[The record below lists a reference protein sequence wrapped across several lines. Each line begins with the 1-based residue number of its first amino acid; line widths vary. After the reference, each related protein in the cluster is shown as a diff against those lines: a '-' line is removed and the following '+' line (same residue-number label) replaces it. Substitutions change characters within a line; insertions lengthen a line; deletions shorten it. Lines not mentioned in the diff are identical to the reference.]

1 MNPLI
6 DRFFIVWAITCCYTN
21 LDRTPVLER
30 SIHQGA
36 AVRHKR
42 LLGKTRRI
50 PPLTKKRGLTPEQDE
65 MRLRGLRILARM
77 IVQAHLESLN
87 EKTVEEESGA
97 DGLGDAPDAGP
108 HWKDGE
114 HVG

>member
-1 MNPLI
+1 M
-6 DRFFIVWAITCCYTN
+6 
-21 LDRTPVLER
+21 
-30 SIHQGA
+30 
-36 AVRHKR
+36 
-42 LLGKTRRI
+42 
-50 PPLTKKRGLTPEQDE
+50 TKKRGLTPEQDE

-97 DGLGDAPDAGP
+97 DGPEDSSDAGRR
-108 HWKDGE
+108 WKDGE